1 MPYKYVIHRDQNL
14 IRQTLWGTVTAQE
27 LRDLAAAMWS
37 DPDYRP
43 RMDILADLL
52 EARVV
57 IPYDEMLGYTQYL
70 SGNSN
75 IGRQAIVVSGQLE
88 FGLARMYEQLTE
100 QTVGRESFRVF
111 FSLEQAERWLSESP
125 PAA

>member
-1 MPYKYVIHRDQNL
+1 MPYKYVIHPDQNL
-14 IRQTLWGTVTAQE
+14 ILQTLWGTVTAQE
-27 LRDLAAAMWS
+27 LRDLATAMWS

-43 RMDILADLL
+43 RMNILADLL
-52 EARVV
+52 QAKVV

-88 FGLARMYEQLTE
+88 FGLARMYEQLTD
-100 QTVGRESFRVF
+100 QNVGRESFRVF
-111 FSLEQAERWLSESP
+111 FSMEEAERWLASTVP
-125 PAA
+125 PA